1 MEMVNNVEKR
11 GDLKVS
17 KRYDESS
24 GESERTYSFNH
35 FGLLSAQY
43 DIMIRSLIA
52 NVARVA
58 GW

>member
-1 MEMVNNVEKR
+1 MVNNVEKR